1 MRLVVSDSAADFIE
15 TRGGRL
21 YIWMKKNRCCG
32 GFHTL
37 RTATEA
43 PPKIDFRRADDRSGG
58 FALFVPE
65 TLSRMPDELHVE
77 LRKFPRRVEA
87 YWNGCA
93 WVV

>member
-1 MRLVVSDSAADFIE
+1 MRLVVSESAEDFIE
-15 TRGGRL
+15 THGGSL

-32 GFHTL
+32 GGFHTL
-37 RTATEA
+37 GTATEA
-43 PPKIDFRRADDRSGG
+43 PPKITFRRDEECTNFD
-58 FALFVPE
+58 LFVPE

-77 LRKFPRRVEA
+77 LRRFPRRVEV

>member
-1 MRLVVSDSAADFIE
+1 MRLVVSESAADFIE
-15 TRGGRL
+15 THGGRL
-21 YIWMKKNRCCG
+21 YIWMKKNRCGG

-37 RTATEA
+37 GTATEA
-43 PPKIDFRRADDRSGG
+43 PPKITFRRDDDCTN

-65 TLSRMPDELHVE
+65 TLRRRPDELHVE
-77 LRKFPRRVEA
+77 LRRFPRQRVEA